1 MEKLLAGL
9 ILIAIIL
16 ITVNFF
22 EKKSFSSRHKLPYQE
37 TYKFMGKTMS
47 YKVLGKGQ
55 SVILLHDS
63 MHTPPWNDFDEKLAK
78 DFQVYVLDLPGF
90 GASDA
95 INGKIHNTD
104 LFSKALCEFIKLKNL
119 NGAPIISLS
128 LGTVVSAKAA
138 IKGCTTGVL
147 IFVGAPSKVTGAKA
161 RILQMIP
168 LSLKRM
174 LIATYWAK
182 DKLLIPTLYENI
194 GNKLKPDNSKFI
206 QDLETTDVRSIVD
219 INYLKEINQE
229 FPQVVKQLKN
239 KIVYIYGE
247 NDAQKNQVNYLTK
260 DFIEIKNSRHNIFVD
275 QPEKLIETIKSL
287 ALVV

>member
-1 MEKLLAGL
+1 MEKLLAVL

-47 YKVLGKGQ
+47 YKALGKGQ
-55 SVILLHDS
+55 SVILLHGS
-63 MHTPPWNDFDEKLAK
+63 MYTPPWNDFDEKLAK

-95 INGKIHNTD
+95 ITGKIHNTD
-104 LFSKALCEFIKLKNL
+104 LFSQALCEFIKLKNL
-119 NGAPIISLS
+119 NEAPIISLS

-138 IKGCTTGVL
+138 VNDCSSGNL
-147 IFVGAPSKVTGAKA
+147 IFIGAPSKIIGLKA
-161 RILQMIP
+161 QILQLIP
-168 LSLKRM
+168 LSLRRI
-174 LIATYWAK
+174 LISTYWAK

-194 GNKLKPDNSKFI
+194 GNKLKPDNSQFI

-239 KIVYIYGE
+239 KIIYIYGE

-260 DFIEIKNSRHNIFVD
+260 DFIEIKNSRHNVFVD
-275 QPEKLIETIKSL
+275 QPEKLIEVIKSL
-287 ALVV
+287 ALIV